1 MSSYS
6 LPMDLAAICFASCV
20 VLGALFYS
28 STIIYSNASMDQPP
42 LAYSPGLRLSPINLF
57 IGPQCKWRTPI
68 RDVPKNIEF
77 QKTVVA
83 GFPSEENNVIRLME
97 ALTGFGEFYLY
108 IFMHLFMRD
117 VFWPILTSL
126 PSLSSFIFQC
136 IESKSDQGRCYK

>member
-1 MSSYS
+1 
-6 LPMDLAAICFASCV
+6 MDLAAICFASCV

-68 RDVPKNIEF
+68 HDVPKNIEF
-77 QKTVVA
+77 HKTVVA
-83 GFPSEENNVIRLME
+83 GFPSEENNVIRLLE

-108 IFMHLFMRD
+108 IFYAPLYVGCVLANADFSS
-117 VFWPILTSL
+117 F
-126 PSLSSFIFQC
+126 SFIFYFPMYR
-136 IESKSDQGRCYK
+136 IKE